1 MIRSR
6 LTAVVDETNPQEKE
20 PQLFFVHLEH
30 KVVTQTHDVN
40 VSMTV
45 SYTGAGAKTPATQT
59 DSGVV
64 TVTES
69 VDAVT
74 SKVIA
79 SADATAYGSDYK
91 APEYVAK
98 TANVTVDDA
107 GNVTFTSIQTPT
119 VAG

>member
-1 MIRSR
+1 
-6 LTAVVDETNPQEKE
+6 
-20 PQLFFVHLEH
+20 
-30 KVVTQTHDVN
+30 
-40 VSMTV
+40 MTV